1 MNIRKIFLVPG
12 IPALGCSRG
21 WNSKGIK
28 GKHTWMALDGH
39 PWEFLLKF
47 QQSQEIPDRESGGKS
62 KENSEQAAGIL
73 GCSRDWETNPKSMR
87 KQGEN
92 PRKSQF
98 IDCKQEQSQFFQWNY
113 PTWSLEKSGFGSQGI
128 SPSPQTQS
136 QGRGDFKSI

>member
-1 MNIRKIFLVPG
+1 MD
-12 IPALGCSRG
+12 
-21 WNSKGIK
+21 
-28 GKHTWMALDGH
+28 LDGH

-47 QQSQEIPDRESGGKS
+47 QQSQEIPDWESGGKS

-98 IDCKQEQSQFFQWNY
+98 INCKQE
-113 PTWSLEKSGFGSQGI
+113 
-128 SPSPQTQS
+128 
-136 QGRGDFKSI
+136 